1 MHRQRMAD
9 RNESHG
15 PSENCE
21 RQQVGWPALRPMVP
35 RALSSCMEGLGR
47 SGLQFVWDNY
57 FTKVQVGDLPHPG
70 FTWSPSPLP
79 GSILGLC
86 AFRSSGTS
94 VEHEWEAK
102 EEETKRVR
110 VSLFVLSTPIFS
122 RRSCLVG
129 RPLGFSTEAL
139 FPRSCRLGSCD
150 FSRASPLSFARA
162 HDVSF
167 CDAPSI
173 RLPRRARR

>member
-1 MHRQRMAD
+1 MHRQRVAD

-21 RQQVGWPALRPMVP
+21 RQQVESPDLRLMVP
-35 RALSSCMEGLGR
+35 RALSSCMEGLDR
-47 SGLQFVWDNY
+47 SGLHFVWDNY

-94 VEHEWEAK
+94 VEEEWEAK
-102 EEETKRVR
+102 EEETERVR
-110 VSLFVLSTPIFS
+110 VSFS
-122 RRSCLVG
+122 YFPLQSFFRCSCPVG
-129 RPLGFSTEAL
+129 WPLGFSTEAL
-139 FPRSCRLGSCD
+139 FPRSYGLGSCD
-150 FSRASPLSFARA
+150 FSRAFPLSFARE
-162 HDVSF
+162 HGVSF

-173 RLPRRARR
+173 RLPRRVRR